1 MGLIALLVYSKKT
14 ILTMRNYRKLVL
26 IVFLVSGSLFGWATN
41 LKPFV
46 VPELTQWQGGEGQMQ
61 PSGQI
66 VVASPALRSMAQ
78 TFCHDY
84 TLLTGRQMSIATGNK
99 AKAGDIVLRLK
110 KDKALGSEGYRMAIA
125 TTCDITAAT
134 PKALYWGLQTVLQLS
149 EQQPSLPCGSTVDKP
164 QYAIRG
170 FMLDVG
176 RKFVP
181 MPYIKKLARIMAY
194 YKMNTLQLHLNDNGF
209 KQYFDDDWM
218 QTPSAFRLECDT
230 YPGLA
235 AKDGHYTKAEFRTLV
250 KEAAAQFVD
259 IIPEIDAPGH
269 VLAFTQYKPSLAS
282 EKYGMDHF
290 DIFNP
295 EVYTFMDNLF
305 KEYLSGKDPV
315 FAGKYVHIGTDE
327 YSNATQELKE
337 KFRAYT
343 DRYLAL
349 IESYGKSP
357 MVWGALSHADGT
369 TPVRQKGVTMGLWSN
384 DMADPVE
391 MKRQGWKMISMTD
404 WQTYIVPIADY
415 YHDYLPLDNLY
426 NTWTPRV
433 FRNVTL
439 EENDPC
445 IVGGMFALWNDIYGN
460 GITVADM
467 HDRIFPVLQ
476 VIADKTWTAA
486 LTTLPFDLFE
496 QKKDLLSEAP
506 GVNEMGRTKAPM
518 SLNEV
523 KAGHNLGLP
532 VSEVGFGHRITFTV
546 DCKAEAKGTVLFYG
560 PQSTFFL
567 ADPVTGRLGYQRE
580 DYLDTFNYTL
590 PTEGEVELTIETT
603 PAATTLYVNGVKRE
617 TLAEQRLYVID
628 KEKSRYD
635 KMPNV
640 KTLPHV
646 WQPTTSMRYLRAL
659 FFPLQKAGAFKS
671 NVKHLNVESFK

>member
-110 KDKALGSEGYRMAIA
+110 KDKALGSEGYRMAIG

-209 KQYFDDDWM
+209 KQYFDNDWM
-218 QTPSAFRLECDT
+218 QTPSALRLECDT

-496 QKKDLLSEAP
+496 QKKGLLSEAP

-546 DCKAEAKGTVLFYG
+546 DCKAEARGTVLFYG

-567 ADPVTGRLGYQRE
+567 ADRVTGRLGYQRE

>member
-110 KDKALGSEGYRMAIA
+110 KDKVLGSEGYRMAIA

-343 DRYLAL
+343 DRYLAF

-496 QKKDLLSEAP
+496 QKKGLLSEAP

-671 NVKHLNVESFK
+671 NVKHLNIESFK

>member
-110 KDKALGSEGYRMAIA
+110 KDKALGSEGYRMAIG

-305 KEYLSGKDPV
+305 KEYLSGKAPV

-496 QKKDLLSEAP
+496 QKKGLLSEAP

-560 PQSTFFL
+560 RQSTFFL

>member
-78 TFCHDY
+78 TFCDDY

-110 KDKALGSEGYRMAIA
+110 KDKALGTEGYRMAIG

-250 KEAAAQFVD
+250 NEAAAQFVD

-305 KEYLSGKDPV
+305 KEYLSGKAPV

-404 WQTYIVPIADY
+404 WQTYIVPMADY

-486 LTTLPFDLFE
+486 LTTLPFDQFE
-496 QKKDLLSEAP
+496 QKKGLLSEAP

-659 FFPLQKAGAFKS
+659 FFPLQKAGAFNS

>member
-1 MGLIALLVYSKKT
+1 
-14 ILTMRNYRKLVL
+14 MRNYRKLVL
-26 IVFLVSGSLFGWATN
+26 IVFLVSGSLFGWAAN

-66 VVASPALRSMAQ
+66 VVASPALRSMGK

-84 TLLTGRQMSIATGNK
+84 TLLTGRQMSLATGNK
-99 AKAGDIVLRLK
+99 AKDGDIVLRLK
-110 KDKALGSEGYRMAIA
+110 KDKALGTEGYSMTIG

-235 AKDGHYTKAEFRTLV
+235 AKDGHYTKAEFRALV

-404 WQTYIVPIADY
+404 WQTYIVPMADY

-476 VIADKTWTAA
+476 VIADKTWTAT
-486 LTTLPFDLFE
+486 LTTLPFDQYE
-496 QKKDLLSEAP
+496 QKKGLLSEAP

-532 VSEVGFGHRITFTV
+532 VNEVGFGHRITFTV

-580 DYLDTFNYTL
+580 DYLDTFNYAL

>member
-78 TFCHDY
+78 TFCDDY

-110 KDKALGSEGYRMAIA
+110 KDKALGSEGYRMAIG

-250 KEAAAQFVD
+250 NEAAAQFVD

-384 DMADPVE
+384 DMADPLE

-496 QKKDLLSEAP
+496 QKKGLLSEAP

>member
-78 TFCHDY
+78 TFCDDY

-110 KDKALGSEGYRMAIA
+110 KDKALGSEGYRMVIA

-496 QKKDLLSEAP
+496 QKKGLLSEAP

>member
-1 MGLIALLVYSKKT
+1 
-14 ILTMRNYRKLVL
+14 
-26 IVFLVSGSLFGWATN
+26 
-41 LKPFV
+41 
-46 VPELTQWQGGEGQMQ
+46 
-61 PSGQI
+61 
-66 VVASPALRSMAQ
+66 
-78 TFCHDY
+78 
-84 TLLTGRQMSIATGNK
+84 
-99 AKAGDIVLRLK
+99 
-110 KDKALGSEGYRMAIA
+110 
-125 TTCDITAAT
+125 
-134 PKALYWGLQTVLQLS
+134 
-149 EQQPSLPCGSTVDKP
+149 
-164 QYAIRG
+164 
-170 FMLDVG
+170 
-176 RKFVP
+176 
-181 MPYIKKLARIMAY
+181 
-194 YKMNTLQLHLNDNGF
+194 MNTLQLHLNDNGF

-235 AKDGHYTKAEFRTLV
+235 AKDGHYTKAEYRALV

-295 EVYTFMDNLF
+295 EVYTFMDDLF

-404 WQTYIVPIADY
+404 WQTYIVPMADY
-415 YHDYLPLDNLY
+415 YHDYLPLNNLY

-486 LTTLPFDLFE
+486 LTTLPFDQFE
-496 QKKDLLSEAP
+496 QKKGLLSEAP

-523 KAGHNLGLP
+523 KAGHDLGLP
-532 VSEVGFGHRITFTV
+532 VNEVGFGHRITFTV

-567 ADPVTGRLGYQRE
+567 SDPVTGRLGYQRE

-603 PAATTLYVNGVKRE
+603 PATTTLYVNGVKQE
-617 TLAEQRLYVID
+617 TLAEQRLYVVD
-628 KEKSRYD
+628 KEKSRYE

-646 WQPTTSMRYLRAL
+646 WEPTTSMRYLRAL

>member
-110 KDKALGSEGYRMAIA
+110 KDKALGSEGYRMAIG

-250 KEAAAQFVD
+250 NEAAAQFVD

-523 KAGHNLGLP
+523 TAGHNLGLP

>member
-1 MGLIALLVYSKKT
+1 MGLITLFVYSLRT
-14 ILTMRNYRKLVL
+14 ILTMINYRKLVL
-26 IVFLVSGSLFGWATN
+26 IAFLVGGSLIGWATN
-41 LKPFV
+41 SKPFV

-61 PSGQI
+61 PSGLI
-66 VVASPALRSMAQ
+66 VVASPTLRSMAQ

-84 TLLTGRQMSIATGNK
+84 TLLTGRQMSLATGNK

-110 KDKALGSEGYRMAIA
+110 KDKALGTEGYRMTIG

-149 EQQPSLPCGSTVDKP
+149 EQQPTLPCGSTVDKP

-235 AKDGHYTKAEFRTLV
+235 AKDGHYTKAEFRALV
-250 KEAAAQFVD
+250 KETAAQFVD

-327 YSNATQELKE
+327 YSNATQALKE

-404 WQTYIVPIADY
+404 WQTYIVPMADY

-486 LTTLPFDLFE
+486 LTTLPFDQFE
-496 QKKDLLSEAP
+496 QKKGVLSEAP

-603 PAATTLYVNGVKRE
+603 PATTTLYVNGVKRE

>member
-496 QKKDLLSEAP
+496 KKKGLLSEAP

-567 ADPVTGRLGYQRE
+567 ADPMTGRLGYQRE

>member
-84 TLLTGRQMSIATGNK
+84 TLLTGRQMSIAAGNK

-110 KDKALGSEGYRMAIA
+110 KDKALGSEGYHMAIG

-496 QKKDLLSEAP
+496 QKKGLLSEAP

-567 ADPVTGRLGYQRE
+567 ADPVTGCLGYQRE

>member
-110 KDKALGSEGYRMAIA
+110 KDKALGSEGYRMAIG

-218 QTPSAFRLECDT
+218 QTPSAFLLECDT

-250 KEAAAQFVD
+250 NEAAAQFVD

-496 QKKDLLSEAP
+496 QKKGLLSEAP

-523 KAGHNLGLP
+523 KAGYNLGLP

>member
-1 MGLIALLVYSKKT
+1 
-14 ILTMRNYRKLVL
+14 MRNYRKLVL
-26 IVFLVSGSLFGWATN
+26 IVFLVSGSLFGWAAN

-46 VPELTQWQGGEGQMQ
+46 VPELTQWSGGEGQMQ

-84 TLLTGRQMSIATGNK
+84 TLLTGRQMSLATGNK
-99 AKAGDIVLRLK
+99 AKAGDIVLRMK
-110 KDKALGSEGYRMAIA
+110 KDKALGTEGYRMTIG
-125 TTCDITAAT
+125 TTCDITAPT

-235 AKDGHYTKAEFRTLV
+235 AKDGHYTKAEFRALV
-250 KEAAAQFVD
+250 NEAAAQFVD

-269 VLAFTQYKPSLAS
+269 VLAFTQYKPNLAS

-305 KEYLSGKDPV
+305 KEYLSGKSPV

-404 WQTYIVPIADY
+404 WQTYIVPMADY

-476 VIADKTWTAA
+476 VIADKTWTAT
-486 LTTLPFDLFE
+486 LTTLPFDQYE
-496 QKKDLLSEAP
+496 QKKGLLSEAP

-523 KAGHNLGLP
+523 KAGHNLGLS
-532 VSEVGFGHRITFTV
+532 VNEVGFGHRITFTV

-671 NVKHLNVESFK
+671 NVKHLNVESVK

>member
-78 TFCHDY
+78 TFCDDY

-496 QKKDLLSEAP
+496 QKKGLLSEAP

>member
-110 KDKALGSEGYRMAIA
+110 KDKALGSEGYRMAIG

-250 KEAAAQFVD
+250 NEAAAQFVD

-305 KEYLSGKDPV
+305 KEYLSDKDPV

-496 QKKDLLSEAP
+496 QKKGLLSEAP

-628 KEKSRYD
+628 KEKSRFD

>member
-110 KDKALGSEGYRMAIA
+110 KDKALGSEGYRMAIG

-496 QKKDLLSEAP
+496 QKKGLLSEAP

-532 VSEVGFGHRITFTV
+532 VSEVGFRHRITFTV

>member
-46 VPELTQWQGGEGQMQ
+46 VPELTQWQGGEGLMQ

-110 KDKALGSEGYRMAIA
+110 KDKALGSEGYRMAIG

-181 MPYIKKLARIMAY
+181 MPYIKKLARIMTY

-496 QKKDLLSEAP
+496 QKKGLLSEAP

-640 KTLPHV
+640 KTIPHV

>member
-78 TFCHDY
+78 TFCDDY

-110 KDKALGSEGYRMAIA
+110 KDKALGSEGYRMAIG

-496 QKKDLLSEAP
+496 QKKGLLSEAP
-506 GVNEMGRTKAPM
+506 GVNEMGRTKAPL

>member
-235 AKDGHYTKAEFRTLV
+235 AKDGHYTKAEFRTLM

-391 MKRQGWKMISMTD
+391 MKRHGWKMISMTD

-496 QKKDLLSEAP
+496 QKKGLLSEAP

-567 ADPVTGRLGYQRE
+567 ADPMTGRLGYQRE

>member
-110 KDKALGSEGYRMAIA
+110 KDKALGSEGYRMAIG

-134 PKALYWGLQTVLQLS
+134 PKALYWGLQTVLQRS
-149 EQQPSLPCGSTVDKP
+149 EQQLSLPCGSTVAKP

-250 KEAAAQFVD
+250 NEAAAQFVD

-496 QKKDLLSEAP
+496 QKKGLLSEAP

-567 ADPVTGRLGYQRE
+567 ADPVTGSLGYQRE

-640 KTLPHV
+640 KTLPQV

>member
-110 KDKALGSEGYRMAIA
+110 KDKALGSEGYRMAIG

-496 QKKDLLSEAP
+496 QKKSLLSEAP

-518 SLNEV
+518 LLNKV

-635 KMPNV
+635 KMPNM

>member
-1 MGLIALLVYSKKT
+1 
-14 ILTMRNYRKLVL
+14 MRNYRKLVL
-26 IVFLVSGSLFGWATN
+26 IVFLVSGSLFGWAAN

-84 TLLTGRQMSIATGNK
+84 TLLTGRQMSLATGNK

-110 KDKALGSEGYRMAIA
+110 KDKALGTEGYRMTIG

-235 AKDGHYTKAEFRTLV
+235 AKDGHYTKAEFRALV

-327 YSNATQELKE
+327 YSNATQALKE

-343 DRYLAL
+343 DHYLAL

-404 WQTYIVPIADY
+404 WQTYIVPMADY

-476 VIADKTWTAA
+476 VITDKTWTAA
-486 LTTLPFDLFE
+486 LTTLPFDQFE
-496 QKKDLLSEAP
+496 QKKGLLSEAP
-506 GVNEMGRTKAPM
+506 GVNEMGRTKTPM

-532 VSEVGFGHRITFTV
+532 VNEVGFGHRITFTV

-603 PAATTLYVNGVKRE
+603 PATTTLYVNGVKRE

>member
-110 KDKALGSEGYRMAIA
+110 KDKALGSEGYRMAIG

-496 QKKDLLSEAP
+496 QKKGLLSEAP
-506 GVNEMGRTKAPM
+506 GGNEMGRTKAPM

-567 ADPVTGRLGYQRE
+567 ADPVTGRLGYQRA
-580 DYLDTFNYTL
+580 DSLDTFNYTL

>member
-78 TFCHDY
+78 TFCDDY

-110 KDKALGSEGYRMAIA
+110 KDKALGTEGYRMTIG

-496 QKKDLLSEAP
+496 QKKGLLSEAP

-603 PAATTLYVNGVKRE
+603 PAATTLYVNGVKHE

-628 KEKSRYD
+628 NEKSRYD

>member
-84 TLLTGRQMSIATGNK
+84 TLLTGRQMSLATGNK

-181 MPYIKKLARIMAY
+181 MPYIKKLARIMAH

-250 KEAAAQFVD
+250 NEAAAQFVD

-496 QKKDLLSEAP
+496 QKKGLLSEAP

-671 NVKHLNVESFK
+671 NVKYLNVESFK

>member
-110 KDKALGSEGYRMAIA
+110 KDKALGSEGYRMAIG

-209 KQYFDDDWM
+209 KQYFDDNWM

-349 IESYGKSP
+349 IESYSKSP

-369 TPVRQKGVTMGLWSN
+369 TSVRQKGVTMGLWSN

-496 QKKDLLSEAP
+496 QKKGLLSEAP

>member
-78 TFCHDY
+78 TFCDDY

-110 KDKALGSEGYRMAIA
+110 KDKALGSEGYRMAIG

-269 VLAFTQYKPSLAS
+269 VLAFTQHKPSLAS

-496 QKKDLLSEAP
+496 QKKGLLSEAP

>member
-1 MGLIALLVYSKKT
+1 MGLIALFVYSKKT

-26 IVFLVSGSLFGWATN
+26 IVFLVSGSLFGWAAN

-66 VVASPALRSMAQ
+66 VVASPALRSMGK

-84 TLLTGRQMSIATGNK
+84 TLLTGRQMSLATGNK

-110 KDKALGSEGYRMAIA
+110 KDKALGTEGYRMTIG

-235 AKDGHYTKAEFRTLV
+235 AKDGHYTKAEFRALV

-404 WQTYIVPIADY
+404 WQTYIVPMADY

-486 LTTLPFDLFE
+486 LTTLPFDQFE
-496 QKKDLLSEAP
+496 QKKGVLSEAP

-532 VSEVGFGHRITFTV
+532 VNEVGFGHRITFTV

-580 DYLDTFNYTL
+580 DYLDTFNYAL

>member
-78 TFCHDY
+78 TFCDDY

-110 KDKALGSEGYRMAIA
+110 KDKALGSEGYRMVIG

-349 IESYGKSP
+349 IESYGKNP

-496 QKKDLLSEAP
+496 QKKGLLSEAP

-546 DCKAEAKGTVLFYG
+546 DCKTEAKGTVLFYG

>member
-110 KDKALGSEGYRMAIA
+110 KDKALGSEGYRMAIG

-496 QKKDLLSEAP
+496 QKKGLLSEAP

-523 KAGHNLGLP
+523 KAGYNLGLP

-640 KTLPHV
+640 KTLPQV

>member
-78 TFCHDY
+78 TFCDDY

-110 KDKALGSEGYRMAIA
+110 KDKTLGSEGYRMAIGA
-125 TTCDITAAT
+125 TCDITAAT

-496 QKKDLLSEAP
+496 QKKGLLSEAP

>member
-250 KEAAAQFVD
+250 NEAAAQFVD

-337 KFRAYT
+337 NFRAYT

-496 QKKDLLSEAP
+496 QKKGLLSEAP

>member
-84 TLLTGRQMSIATGNK
+84 TLLTGRQMSIVTGNK

-110 KDKALGSEGYRMAIA
+110 KDKALGSEGYRMAIG

-496 QKKDLLSEAP
+496 QKKGLLSEAP

-523 KAGHNLGLP
+523 KAGHNLRLP
-532 VSEVGFGHRITFTV
+532 VSEVGFGHRSTFTG

>member
-78 TFCHDY
+78 TFCDDY

-110 KDKALGSEGYRMAIA
+110 KDKALGSEGYRMAIG

-496 QKKDLLSEAP
+496 QKKGLLSEAP

-671 NVKHLNVESFK
+671 NVKYLNVESFK

>member
-110 KDKALGSEGYRMAIA
+110 KDKALGSEGYRMAIG

-426 NTWTPRV
+426 NTWTPRLL
-433 FRNVTL
+433 RPATL
-439 EENDPC
+439 EAHDPC

-496 QKKDLLSEAP
+496 QKKGLLSEAP

>member
-78 TFCHDY
+78 TFCDDY

-259 IIPEIDAPGH
+259 INPEIDAPGH

-496 QKKDLLSEAP
+496 QKKGLLSEAP